1 MSKTKAALWTPQFIV
16 MSAINFLL
24 IVIFYLLMVTI
35 GKFAISEYGATT
47 SQVGLVTG
55 IYIIGTL
62 LGRLFTGRVI
72 EQIGRKRVLLFGL
85 LFFTATTGLYFIHVG
100 IILLLVCRLVH
111 GIGVGVAS
119 TATGTI
125 VAQILPPSRKGE
137 GIGYF
142 AMSAT
147 LGTAIGPFIGLS
159 MVQHTTYSVIFM
171 MCMIIGIIS
180 FLLAVFTK
188 VPGAESTTV
197 VQPTE
202 KSKGSFISQ
211 YIELKAMPIAIVT
224 FLMCFGYAAILSFIS
239 LFAKERNLEVASS
252 YFFIV
257 YAIAVLLTRPVTGK
271 MLDRF
276 GGNSVM
282 YPCFIF
288 FGTGLIL
295 MSFAHSAFILLLS
308 GILIG
313 IGYGNLSS
321 GAQALAIKLTPP
333 QRMGLATSTYFI
345 ALDAG
350 LGVGPYLLGYVI
362 PVFGYS
368 VLYTSL
374 GIFIF
379 VLILLYYVVYG
390 KRERMLKVSQLS

>member
-1 MSKTKAALWTPQFIV
+1 MSKTKATLWTPQFIV

-35 GKFAISEYGATT
+35 GKFAISEYDATT

-62 LGRLFTGRVI
+62 LGRLVTGRII
-72 EQIGRKRVLLFGL
+72 EQVGHKKVLLFGL
-85 LFFTATTGLYFIHVG
+85 LFFIATTGLYFIHAG
-100 IILLLVCRLVH
+100 IFLLLICRLVH
-111 GIGVGVAS
+111 GIGVGIAS

-125 VAQILPPSRKGE
+125 VAQTLPASRRGE

-159 MVQHTTYSVIFM
+159 MIQHTTYSVIFM
-171 MCMIIGIIS
+171 MCMVIGIVS

-188 VPGAESTTV
+188 IPVTEPIKVQQSTKK
-197 VQPTE
+197 E
-202 KSKGSFISQ
+202 KGHFITQ
-211 YIELKAMPIAIVT
+211 YIEPKALPIASVT
-224 FLMCFGYAAILSFIS
+224 FLMSFGYAAILSFIS
-239 LFAKERNLEVASS
+239 LFAKDRNLEEASS

-257 YAIAVLLTRPVTGK
+257 YAIAVLLTRPITGK

-282 YPCFIF
+282 YPCFIL
-288 FGTGLIL
+288 FGSGLIL
-295 MSFAHSAFILLLS
+295 MSFSNSASILLLA
-308 GILIG
+308 GALIG
-313 IGYGNLSS
+313 LGYGNLSS
-321 GAQALAIKLTPP
+321 AAQALAIKLTPSH
-333 QRMGLATSTYFI
+333 RMGLATSTYFI

-350 LGVGPYLLGYVI
+350 LGIGPYLLGYVI
-362 PVFGYS
+362 PVFGYG
-368 VLYTSL
+368 VLYASL
-374 GIFIF
+374 GMFIF
-379 VLILLYYVVYG
+379 LLIILYYMVYG
-390 KRERMLKVSQLS
+390 RRERMLTI

>member
-85 LFFTATTGLYFIHVG
+85 LFFTATTGLYFIHAG

-295 MSFAHSAFILLLS
+295 MSFAHSAFILLLA

-390 KRERMLKVSQLS
+390 KRERMLKVSQSS

>member
-295 MSFAHSAFILLLS
+295 MSFAHSAFILLLA

>member
-1 MSKTKAALWTPQFIV
+1 
-16 MSAINFLL
+16 
-24 IVIFYLLMVTI
+24 
-35 GKFAISEYGATT
+35 
-47 SQVGLVTG
+47 
-55 IYIIGTL
+55 
-62 LGRLFTGRVI
+62 
-72 EQIGRKRVLLFGL
+72 
-85 LFFTATTGLYFIHVG
+85 
-100 IILLLVCRLVH
+100 
-111 GIGVGVAS
+111 
-119 TATGTI
+119 
-125 VAQILPPSRKGE
+125 
-137 GIGYF
+137 
-142 AMSAT
+142 
-147 LGTAIGPFIGLS
+147 
-159 MVQHTTYSVIFM
+159 VQHTTYSVIFM

-295 MSFAHSAFILLLS
+295 MSFAHSAFILLLA

-333 QRMGLATSTYFI
+333 HRMGLATSTYFI

-379 VLILLYYVVYG
+379 ALILLYYVVYG